1 MLMCAV
7 RAAPE
12 LMTIKP
18 IHLNALLAVL
28 TGLVLLPGLIAVASL
43 ILGIANESAGWL
55 RYRLPEVW
63 FWTFLVTGLA
73 SPILG
78 IGTLALLWALHR
90 QRVLLDSGRG
100 ALKRRLLILAA
111 TTAIVAP
118 AIWVIVASEVFFVA
132 GGNR

>member
-1 MLMCAV
+1 MTVKPTYFKILLV
-7 RAAPE
+7 TLIGVVLIPAAIVVAT
-12 LMTIKP
+12 L
-18 IHLNALLAVL
+18 ALDSV
-28 TGLVLLPGLIAVASL
+28 
-43 ILGIANESAGWL
+43 NESAGWL

-63 FWTFLVTGLA
+63 FWTFLATGLA

-78 IGTLALLWALHR
+78 IGTLALLWTLHR
-90 QRVLLDSGRG
+90 QRVLIDSSRG
-100 ALKRRLLILAA
+100 ALKRPLLILAA

>member
-1 MLMCAV
+1 VTVKPTYFKILLV
-7 RAAPE
+7 TLIGVVLIPAAIVVAT
-12 LMTIKP
+12 L
-18 IHLNALLAVL
+18 ALD
-28 TGLVLLPGLIAVASL
+28 S
-43 ILGIANESAGWL
+43 ANESAGWL

-63 FWTFLVTGLA
+63 FWAFLATGLA

-78 IGTLALLWALHR
+78 IGTLALLWTLHR
-90 QRVLLDSGRG
+90 QRVLLDSG